1 MTLSRPGPFELLA
14 VGPTGGRLHRSGA
27 GDEANDR
34 QDTGGE
40 MIQFIIHW
48 LSV

>member
-1 MTLSRPGPFELLA
+1 M
-14 VGPTGGRLHRSGA
+14 HRSGA

-40 MIQFIIHW
+40 MIQFIIHLRW
-48 LSV
+48 V